1 MGKVK
6 CKRAMRRV
14 ANIVTMIANDK
25 EEGGAIYGR
34 KVGSTHDQRAAKK
47 GARKAKIRQI
57 DKETVA
63 LLKATKKA
71 IIAKAKLSATKVNKN
86 KKLNRDLAKLRSAN
100 AKSNQAYIVEKE
112 EKAA

>member
-25 EEGGAIYGR
+25 HQ
-34 KVGSTHDQRAAKK
+34 VSSTHAQRAAKK
-47 GARKAKIRQI
+47 GVKKAGIRPI

-71 IIAKAKLSATKVNKN
+71 IIAKAKLSATKVGKN

>member
-6 CKRAMRRV
+6 CRRAMRRV

-25 EEGGAIYGR
+25 GQI
-34 KVGSTHDQRAAKK
+34 GSTIDQKVAKK
-47 GARKAKIRQI
+47 GAKKSGMNPIK
-57 DKETVA
+57 KETVA

-71 IIAKAKLSATKVNKN
+71 IIAKAKLSATKVGKN
-86 KKLNRDLAKLRSAN
+86 KKLNRDLAKLKSAN

>member
-25 EEGGAIYGR
+25 EKSGAVYGS

-47 GARKAKIRQI
+47 GAKKARIRQI

-86 KKLNRDLAKLRSAN
+86 KKINNELAKLRSAN
-100 AKSNQAYIVEKE
+100 AKSSQTYLIEKR
-112 EKAA
+112 KAA